1 MPVSDTKLETDESS
15 FSRGKY
21 LKDVFLCSLVAFG
34 GPEAHLGVFLDRMVQ
49 KKKYLTEKALLE
61 WMALCSFLPGP
72 TSTQVITAIGLER
85 GGRTLA
91 LLTLLVW
98 ALPVILFMSA
108 VSMLPA
114 MLGQQGLPQWLG
126 FLAPLAAA
134 FVAWAAWSLGR
145 KVTTDL
151 LTFGLWAH
159 GLAVVMLAESPWSI
173 PLAFV
178 AGGGLA
184 VFLDHEKS
192 NPESLI
198 SIRLKIPWVVLG
210 LFVGFLFLGVIG
222 SVYFGH
228 SLFQTFERFY
238 RYGYLVF
245 GGGQVVVPLMQGELV
260 QSANLM
266 SQDEFL
272 AGFGLVQAL
281 PGPMFS
287 FAAYAGGLC
296 EQGGGWIRQFCGAM
310 IGGWAIF
317 LPGTLLLFFVYPFWG
332 KLKSYP
338 WAAKAQR
345 GVNAV
350 AGGLVAGVLVQI
362 LMHMN
367 WAGEN
372 AVAFVLTLGLLMGR
386 RVPAPYIVVVVGALY
401 AVVLYFAAK

>member
-1 MPVSDTKLETDESS
+1 MSISDKKLEKGEES
-15 FSRGKY
+15 FSWGKY

-34 GPEAHLGVFLDRMVQ
+34 GPEAHFGVFLDRLVQ
-49 KKKYLTEKALLE
+49 KKKYLTENALLE

-85 GGRTLA
+85 GGRSLA

-114 MLGQQGLPQWLG
+114 MLGQDGLPQWLG

-134 FVAWAAWSLGR
+134 FVGWATWSLGR

-159 GLAVVMLAESPWSI
+159 GLAVVMLADSPWAI
-173 PLAFV
+173 PLAFL

-184 VFLDHEKS
+184 VFLDHEKR
-192 NPESLI
+192 NPVSSI
-198 SIRLKIPWVVLG
+198 YIRLKTPWVVLG

-222 SVYFGH
+222 SVYSGH

-260 QSANLM
+260 HSGKLM

-287 FAAYAGGLC
+287 FASYAGGLC
-296 EQGGGWIRQFCGAM
+296 EQGGSWIRQFCGAM

-317 LPGTLLLFFVYPFWG
+317 LPGTLLLFFVYPLWG
-332 KLKSYP
+332 KLKSYS
-338 WAAKAQR
+338 WATKAQR

-362 LMHMN
+362 LMNMN
-367 WAGEN
+367 WAREN
-372 AVAFVLTLGLLMGR
+372 AVAFFLTLGLLMFR
-386 RVPAPYIVVVVGALY
+386 RVPAPFIVILVGTSYALFSY
-401 AVVLYFAAK
+401 LTF

>member
-1 MPVSDTKLETDESS
+1 MPISDTKLEKGEDS
-15 FSRGKY
+15 FFRGKY

-34 GPEAHLGVFLDRMVQ
+34 GPEAHLGVFLERLVQ

-85 GGRTLA
+85 GGRSLA
-91 LLTLLVW
+91 LLTLIVW
-98 ALPVILFMSA
+98 ALPVILFMSV

-114 MLGQQGLPQWLG
+114 MLGQEGLPQWLG

-134 FVAWAAWSLGR
+134 FVSWAAWSLGR

-159 GLAVVMLAESPWSI
+159 GFAVVMLADSPWAI

-184 VFLDHEKS
+184 VFLDCETKPTEQS
-192 NPESLI
+192 F
-198 SIRLKIPWVVLG
+198 SIRLAIPWAVLG
-210 LFVGFLFLGVIG
+210 LFIGFLFLGVIG
-222 SVYFGH
+222 SVYFGD

-296 EQGGGWIRQFCGAM
+296 EQGGGWFRQFCGAM

-362 LMHMN
+362 LMNMS
-367 WAGEN
+367 WVPEL
-372 AVAFVLTLGLLMGR
+372 VLAFVLSLGLLLTR
-386 RVPAPYIVVVVGALY
+386 KVSAPLIVILVGASYSIFSYLK
-401 AVVLYFAAK
+401 L